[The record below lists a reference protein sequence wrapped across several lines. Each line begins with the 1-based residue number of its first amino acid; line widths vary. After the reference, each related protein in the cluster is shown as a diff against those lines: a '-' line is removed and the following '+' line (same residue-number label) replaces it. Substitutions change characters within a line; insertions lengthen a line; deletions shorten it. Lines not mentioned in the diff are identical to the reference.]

1 MCCISQG
8 EEWRKIRSNAT
19 KQVIPRR
26 VANFVEPLSVIAEE
40 LLSHLE
46 ALQDEGG
53 NVQDV
58 SPELSKWAFQ
68 GRYCETKPAYVLTSY
83 LDCMDLCSPFDMMHA
98 HTKVKY

>member
-1 MCCISQG
+1 MPWICSRG

-53 NVQDV
+53 NVKDV
-58 SPELSKWAFQ
+58 SPELNKWAFQ
-68 GRYCETKPAYVLTSY
+68 GELVHWLSLYAYPTQY
-83 LDCMDLCSPFDMMHA
+83 M
-98 HTKVKY
+98 